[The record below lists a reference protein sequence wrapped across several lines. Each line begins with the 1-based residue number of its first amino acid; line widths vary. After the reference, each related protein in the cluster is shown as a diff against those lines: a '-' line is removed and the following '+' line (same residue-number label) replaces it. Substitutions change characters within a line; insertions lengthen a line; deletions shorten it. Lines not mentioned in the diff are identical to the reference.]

1 VFAADFGV
9 CRGASITQASSSVD
23 LRRLEEV
30 MKMVRLAA
38 VAVGLVLSTSP
49 LYAQETLFT
58 VTVSF
63 ANIHAG
69 PSTDSW
75 IIAFAQPGT
84 SFEVKRELG
93 RWVAIAWPGTRD
105 GVGYLHSTWGR
116 FSRPAAAAP
125 LTTPPLGPIEAE
137 AQPAVAVPDA
147 AVPDT
152 EVTAPSGVPNE
163 VTAPSAVP
171 DAGVTAPASSP
182 VRAAESGVAE
192 VSGGRPIP
200 SSDGIRPPGYSV
212 QVAAVRDLEKAR
224 TLSDQLTGAGY
235 SVFVTT
241 ATVKQVRFHR
251 VRVGPFQT
259 RQTAQE
265 VAKQLETN
273 GYKAPWITNWRGTA
287 VADSVHPL
295 PQP

>member
-1 VFAADFGV
+1 
-9 CRGASITQASSSVD
+9 
-23 LRRLEEV
+23 
-30 MKMVRLAA
+30 MVRLAA

-75 IIAFAQPGT
+75 IIAFAQPGK

-93 RWVAIAWPGTRD
+93 RWVAIAWPGARD
-105 GVGYLHSTWGR
+105 GVGYLHSSWGR
-116 FSRPAAAAP
+116 FSRPAAADVP

-152 EVTAPSGVPNE
+152 EVTAPSGVPDE
-163 VTAPSAVP
+163 ATAPAAVP
-171 DAGVTAPASSP
+171 DAGVTAPSSSSA
-182 VRAAESGVAE
+182 RAAESGVAE
-192 VSGGRPIP
+192 VSGGRTIP

-273 GYKAPWITNWRGTA
+273 GYKAPWITNWPGAA
-287 VADSVHPL
+287 VADSVTPPL
-295 PQP
+295 QP

>member
-1 VFAADFGV
+1 
-9 CRGASITQASSSVD
+9 
-23 LRRLEEV
+23 

-84 SFEVKRELG
+84 SFEVKREIG

-105 GVGYLHSTWGR
+105 GVGYLHSSWGR
-116 FSRPAAAAP
+116 FSRPAAADVP
-125 LTTPPLGPIEAE
+125 LTAPPLGPIEAE

-152 EVTAPSGVPNE
+152 EVTAPSGVPDE

-171 DAGVTAPASSP
+171 DAGVTAPSGVRDEVTAPSAVPDAGVTAPSSSP

-192 VSGGRPIP
+192 VSGGRAIP

-259 RQTAQE
+259 RQTAQQ

-273 GYKAPWITNWRGTA
+273 GYKAPWITNWPGTA